1 MNFNHISIIL
11 KKELVDMFRDKKTII
26 SSILIPIIIFPL
38 IYGFMGLSQ
47 KNISKGI
54 EEHGVDIALVSESKD
69 SSIVDFFKNDS
80 EFNIIKTK
88 NPQKSLEE
96 GDIKALINISENF
109 DDNISKDK
117 VASIT
122 VNYDDSNQTSIM
134 AMSIIRET
142 ISKYSA
148 SIVSNKLKDRGI
160 DPSILNPINIKEE
173 GIAQEGGTGAMIFSM
188 LFPLMLSI
196 YSVTSSL
203 PSATDNG
210 AGEKE
215 RGTLEPLLTTQV
227 NRTSLFIG
235 KYLAITI
242 SGIIG
247 TFSSILGLF
256 IAQRFN
262 TELLGEGVNFTFL
275 SIIMISLSAICL
287 TLIFSALELA
297 ISIYARSFKEA
308 QTYLSPLSIVV
319 MIPAFATYMIDP
331 KSISTTY
338 FNIPIVSQISIMKE
352 LIVGIYNPVHI
363 ALSFSWAIIYIILA
377 TIFARKMFENESVIF
392 RV

>member
-80 EFNIIKTK
+80 EFNIIETK

-188 LFPLMLSI
+188 LFPLML
-196 YSVTSSL
+196 SL